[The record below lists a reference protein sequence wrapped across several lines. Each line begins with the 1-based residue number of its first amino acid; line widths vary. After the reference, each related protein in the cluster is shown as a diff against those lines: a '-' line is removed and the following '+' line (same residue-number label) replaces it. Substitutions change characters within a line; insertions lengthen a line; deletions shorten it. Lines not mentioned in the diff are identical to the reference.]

1 MAIASLMPLP
11 KYQALANI
19 NGVLTPINNG
29 YVYAYISG
37 TTTPKDTFTT
47 ADGTTANTNPV
58 RLNARGE
65 ASIFLGAGAYD
76 IKLCDAD
83 NNEIWKQLNVR
94 GSATVR
100 NFETN
105 AELLANSGFQNGEFV
120 NLTGYF
126 AAGDGGGMPVYWDS
140 TSTATHNGA
149 TVRKP
154 TAVSGAG
161 RWLAV
166 NTSNVSLR
174 QCGAKGDGTTLDDA
188 AWSVF
193 CNLAGDGVI
202 EAGDY
207 KITAHVTV
215 SSGVLKVIR
224 GIGNPTISINL
235 PINTNFLTCNRQVH
249 FEHVK
254 FDFNDGYVKTG
265 ISYAANLGE
274 IILKDVTFKNVKD
287 LDDSTGTI
295 LINVNADNNKLY
307 IDGIRFIDVLKKGN
321 GSITDSAGSLNCIYI
336 GNSTTFALV
345 DIRNVYAY
353 EIHNID
359 VSDAIIYEDTA
370 VIYAITS
377 ANDAKNVINIENVHG
392 YNFGKRLI
400 KSHASNVVV
409 RNVIGDSPEGDSL
422 GLVTFINAQTLGEK
436 YGCVAENC
444 HATGKMEAA
453 FSADTPEVTYR
464 NVSATVTAGTK
475 TGMSTAGVGLMV
487 LNSNCLV
494 DGYVS
499 GSERDIGIGSSTAI
513 IKNTRL
519 KNITLNITNNKV
531 TYSGIY
537 DLSSSIGLDGLL
549 IDGLTVNV
557 ATGSTWAAALTPTVY
572 MNGTTKK
579 ARNVAVNNVV
589 VNTLGVL
596 NSQFAVLAY
605 VENLTVNNVK
615 YINTSGLSHYR
626 VVEITGCVNVNV
638 DDVVIEGVNQ
648 VGVWIRDCTGRNRA
662 NYVQN
667 TSASTAAVYNYNSTE
682 FIASNCD
689 YAKVLGTGTA
699 TTQMP
704 KHTVGT
710 TANRPTTGLVAG
722 FSQHTDTTLGIPIW
736 WNGSVWK
743 DSAGTTV

>member
-1 MAIASLMPLP
+1 MAYSLSPWLKPRFFITGTNRPLAGGLLYTY
-11 KYQALANI
+11 KAGTTDNATTYSDD
-19 NGVLTPINNG
+19 
-29 YVYAYISG
+29 SG
-37 TTTPKDTFTT
+37 TT
-47 ADGTTANTNPV
+47 NTNPIV
-58 RLNARGE
+58 LNSDGE
-65 ASIFLGAGAYD
+65 
-76 IKLCDAD
+76 CDLYLD
-83 NNEIWKQLNVR
+83 DSVSYRIILK
-94 GSATVR
+94 
-100 NFETN
+100 N
-105 AELLANSGFQNGEFV
+105 AEGVTQFDKDRVASLGSTQVQSFDNIAALRLRSGTTQANAAKT
-120 NLTGYF
+120 LGYY
-126 AAGDGGGMPVYWDS
+126 AAGDGGGNSFYWSS
-140 TSTATHNGA
+140 TSTATDNGG
-149 TVRKP
+149 TVIKP
-154 TAVSGAG
+154 TSVSGAG

-166 NTSNVSLR
+166 NTSSVSLK
-174 QCGAKGDGTTLDDA
+174 QCGAKGDGITIDDA
-188 AWSVF
+188 AWDVF
-193 CNLAGDGVI
+193 CNLSSDGVI
-202 EAGDY
+202 ESGSY
-207 KITAHVTV
+207 KITQHVTIG
-215 SSGVLKVIR
+215 SGVLKTIR
-224 GIGNPTISINL
+224 GVGNPTLIITL
-235 PINTNFLTCNRQVH
+235 PINTDFLTCNRQVN
-249 FEHVK
+249 FEHIK
-254 FDFNDGYVKTG
+254 FDFNNGYVKTG

-287 LDDSTGTI
+287 LDNSTGTI

-307 IDGIRFIDVLKKGN
+307 IDGIRFINVLKKGN
-321 GSITDSAGSLNCIYI
+321 GTITDSAGSLNCIYI
-336 GNSTTFALV
+336 GGSTTFALV

-359 VSDAIIYEDTA
+359 ASNAIIYEDTA
-370 VIYAITS
+370 VVYVITS
-377 ANDAKNVINIENVHG
+377 SSDQNNVVNIENVQG

-436 YGCVAENC
+436 YGCIAENC
-444 HATGKMEAA
+444 HATGKMEVA
-453 FSADTPEVTYR
+453 FSADTPEITYR
-464 NVSATVTAGTK
+464 NISATVTAGTK
-475 TGMSTAGVGLMV
+475 TGMSSAGVGIMV
-487 LNSNCLV
+487 MNSNCLV
-494 DGYVS
+494 DSYVS
-499 GSERDIGIGSSTAI
+499 GSERDIGIGSATAI

-531 TYSGIY
+531 TNSGIY
-537 DLSSSIGLDGLL
+537 DLSTSIGLDGLL

-557 ATGSTWAAALTPTVY
+557 AAGSTWAVALTPTVY

-596 NSQFAVLAY
+596 NSQFCY
-605 VENLTVNNVK
+605 ISYTENLTINNVK
-615 YINTSGLSHYR
+615 YINTSGLSHFR
-626 VVEITGCVNVNV
+626 VVEIASCVNVNV

-648 VGVWIRDCTGRNRA
+648 VGVWIRDCTGRNA
-662 NYVQN
+662 VNYVQN
-667 TSASTAAVYNYNSTE
+667 ASASTAAVYNYNSTD

-743 DSAGTTV
+743 DAANTTV